1 MTKKKRAIQI
11 ATIILIILTLNFL
24 KIINLTYAS
33 SNNENAKNINS
44 AYIYQTGDCGQLLR
58 YKGIT
63 VKVSYVEYQ
72 NNGVCYPAY
81 CMDKTKPGAETEP
94 YEVSVKELIK
104 DLELW
109 KIIINGYPYK
119 SFEQLGV
126 ANKEEA
132 FTATKQAIYC
142 YIHKN
147 NPNDYTAIGKAG
159 ERTLNALKGILE
171 SAKNSNETQISNT
184 ININRNTLKWE
195 QDKIDKEYV
204 SKTYSVESK
213 GNINEYQIYLK
224 NENGI
229 DLGGIKLTDENN
241 VEKSE
246 FKKGESFK
254 ILVPIKN
261 MTDKGNI
268 KIEVK
273 AKVETKPILYGKA
286 PNSSMQDYAL
296 TAETYED
303 GEGYINEEYQKNE
316 TKIIL
321 IKQDAETKERLEN
334 IEFQLLDENK
344 KVVYSNLKTNKEGK
358 IVIENL
364 VPNKYYIKEI
374 NSIDGYEIYDE
385 LIEVD
390 IALNEELTVTINN
403 NKEEKPVFEKI
414 EKEKSVRKL
423 PITGM

>member
-1 MTKKKRAIQI
+1 
-11 ATIILIILTLNFL
+11 
-24 KIINLTYAS
+24 
-33 SNNENAKNINS
+33 
-44 AYIYQTGDCGQLLR
+44 
-58 YKGIT
+58 
-63 VKVSYVEYQ
+63 
-72 NNGVCYPAY
+72 
-81 CMDKTKPGAETEP
+81 
-94 YEVSVKELIK
+94 
-104 DLELW
+104 
-109 KIIINGYPYK
+109 
-119 SFEQLGV
+119 
-126 ANKEEA
+126 
-132 FTATKQAIYC
+132 
-142 YIHKN
+142 
-147 NPNDYTAIGKAG
+147 
-159 ERTLNALKGILE
+159 
-171 SAKNSNETQISNT
+171 
-184 ININRNTLKWE
+184 
-195 QDKIDKEYV
+195 
-204 SKTYSVESK
+204 
-213 GNINEYQIYLK
+213 
-224 NENGI
+224 
-229 DLGGIKLTDENN
+229 
-241 VEKSE
+241 
-246 FKKGESFK
+246 
-254 ILVPIKN
+254 

>member
-204 SKTYSVESK
+204 SRTYSVESK

-241 VEKSE
+241 IEKSE

-286 PNSSMQDYAL
+286 PNSNMQDYAL